1 MTRVSIF
8 LLSFRFRVSVVVSI
22 KKLSPYHLEMSE
34 FRLAYSRAGAIVSA
48 VLVMFGLG
56 LDYSLYPELFGE
68 FALARVLTATLTLLV
83 RWTLQAP
90 SFGQRYVSQLTL
102 LWLVLPQIM
111 ISWMIWRT
119 DGVES
124 IYFVGLHLAL
134 YATGIILPIGFFEGV
149 GFGLFTYL
157 LYFLACYLNPQGL
170 EDASRFVGVSLFIL
184 FSGAVSAFCTYFNE
198 RGRLNVFS
206 LQYQVAEKNSALER
220 ANGVLAETNASLA
233 EVKGQLVQREKM
245 AALGTL
251 SAGLLHEVNN
261 PVNYSLMAINMALMD
276 PATGQSADLKESLTD
291 AREGMQRIQGIV
303 SDLKTFAYQKQGV
316 DSIRVFLLE
325 KAIESALRLSSF
337 DLKTIKVDVTLPQ
350 DTHVLGDEPAIIG
363 VLINL
368 LGNAAQALS
377 GAGRAQPT
385 ISLHG
390 EHRGKRFCLAVRDN
404 GSGIAPENIGR
415 VLEPFFTTRDVGA
428 GLGLGLSI
436 SYGII
441 QRHGGLLSVTSE
453 FGEWTEFSFDLALP
467 PS

>member
-1 MTRVSIF
+1 MY
-8 LLSFRFRVSVVVSI
+8 LLSSRFATSLAAKV
-22 KKLSPYHLEMSE
+22 LPLEQ
-34 FRLAYSRAGAIVSA
+34 SA
-48 VLVMFGLG
+48 VLQVSRRTYSKAGCLTSIALVLAGSG
-56 LDYSLYPELFGE
+56 LDYTIYPNRLAEFFLYRSVV
-68 FALARVLTATLTLLV
+68 AVLTGFIFAALFTPTG
-83 RWTLQAP
+83 R
-90 SFGQRYVSQLTL
+90 RYVRALTM
-102 LWLVLPQIM
+102 LWLALPQIM
-111 ISWMIWRT
+111 IGAMIALT
-119 DGVES
+119 DGANS
-124 IYFVGLHLAL
+124 IYFAGLHLAL
-134 YATGIILPIGFFEGV
+134 YAVGIILPISFFEGI
-149 GFGLFTYL
+149 GFGLLTVVIYL
-157 LYFLACYLNPQGL
+157 AACAWHPDGFSNARNVAGHT
-170 EDASRFVGVSLFIL
+170 LFIL
-184 FSGAVSAFCTYFNE
+184 FSAVASAVCTWFNE
-198 RGRLNVFS
+198 RARLRLFS
-206 LQYQVAEKNSALER
+206 LQHEVSEKNTTLQS
-220 ANGVLAETNASLA
+220 VNASLA
-233 EVKGQLVQREKM
+233 EVKGQLIQREKM

-276 PATGQSADLKESLTD
+276 PATGHSADLKESLTD

-303 SDLKTFAYQKQGV
+303 SDLKTFAYQKPGV
-316 DSIRVFLLE
+316 DSERVFLLE
-325 KAIESALRLSSF
+325 KAIQSALRLSSF
-337 DLKTIKVDVTLPQ
+337 DLKGIKVDVALPQ

-377 GAGRAQPT
+377 GVKRAQPT

>member
-1 MTRVSIF
+1 LNIQQSSRYHAELTE
-8 LLSFRFRVSVVVSI
+8 FRVTYSKAGCLTSI
-22 KKLSPYHLEMSE
+22 ALV
-34 FRLAYSRAGAIVSA
+34 LAGS
-48 VLVMFGLG
+48 G
-56 LDYSLYPELFGE
+56 LDYTIYPDRLTEFFLYRSLV
-68 FALARVLTATLTLLV
+68 AVLTGLIFAALFAAT
-83 RWTLQAP
+83 
-90 SFGQRYVSQLTL
+90 GKRYVRALTM
-102 LWLVLPQIM
+102 LWLALPQIM
-111 ISWMIWRT
+111 IGAMIALT
-119 DGVES
+119 DGANS

-134 YATGIILPIGFFEGV
+134 YAVGIILPISFFEGI
-149 GFGLFTYL
+149 GFGLLTVVIYLVACAWHPDGFTN
-157 LYFLACYLNPQGL
+157 ARNVAGHT
-170 EDASRFVGVSLFIL
+170 LFIL
-184 FSGAVSAFCTYFNE
+184 FSAVASAVCTWFNE
-198 RGRLNVFS
+198 RARLRLFS
-206 LQYQVAEKNSALER
+206 LQHEVSEKNTTLQ
-220 ANGVLAETNASLA
+220 NVNASLA
-233 EVKGQLVQREKM
+233 EVKGQLIQREKM

-276 PATGQSADLKESLTD
+276 PVTGQSADLKESLTD

-303 SDLKTFAYQKQGV
+303 SDLKTFAYQKPGV
-316 DSIRVFLLE
+316 DSLRVFLLE
-325 KAIESALRLSSF
+325 KAIESALRLCSF
-337 DLKTIKVDVTLPQ
+337 DLKGIKVDVALPQ

-385 ISLHG
+385 IALHG
-390 EHRGKRFCLAVRDN
+390 EHRGERFCLAVRDN

-453 FGEWTEFSFDLALP
+453 FGAWTEFSFDLALP